1 MRGVPDLARFEPALV
16 RLEEIVR
23 QLEEGDLVLERGLA
37 LYEEG
42 VGLARECAAIL
53 DLVDRRIEVLSEG
66 ADGITLRPLEPTD
79 EG

>member
-1 MRGVPDLARFEPALV
+1 VPDLGRFEPALA

-53 DLVDRRIEVLSEG
+53 DVVDRRIEVLSG
-66 ADGITLRPLEPTD
+66 DPDGINLHPLEPTD
-79 EG
+79 EE